1 MIYTI
6 SRKDIN
12 RINRIL
18 SLQGLEIIQHHSSN
32 EQLFLFTK
40 RELEKFE
47 YRIRNNVIN
56 EINSSIMNSVGSLFG
71 NTSLSY

>member
-6 SRKDIN
+6 SRKDIK

-18 SLQGLEIIQHHSSN
+18 SLQGLEIIQYHNSN

-47 YRIRNNVIN
+47 YRVRNNVIN
-56 EINSSIMNSVGSLFG
+56 EINSTIMSSVGNLFS
-71 NTSLSY
+71 NTSLS

>member
-18 SLQGLEIIQHHSSN
+18 SLQGLEIIQYHNSN

-47 YRIRNNVIN
+47 YRVRNNVIN
-56 EINSSIMNSVGSLFG
+56 EINSSIMSSVGSLFS
-71 NTSLSY
+71 NTSLS

>member
-1 MIYTI
+1 MI
-6 SRKDIN
+6 
-12 RINRIL
+12 
-18 SLQGLEIIQHHSSN
+18 
-32 EQLFLFTK
+32 TK

-56 EINSSIMNSVGSLFG
+56 EINSSIINSVGSLFG

>member
-18 SLQGLEIIQHHSSN
+18 SLQGLEIIQHHNSN